1 MPFFQTVLP
10 NGLTV
15 LAEILPTAR
24 SVALGFFVNTGAR
37 DEKEEEAGVS
47 HFLEH
52 MAFKGTAR
60 RTAWDVNRDFD
71 RIGAAYNAYTSE
83 ENTVFYAAVLPEYLP
98 QAMDI
103 LADILR
109 PSLRQEDFDT
119 EKQVI
124 LEEIKMYEDIPESV
138 AWEHARK
145 LYYDGHPLGHS
156 VLGSLES
163 IQALTREQMC
173 AYFQRRYG
181 AENIILSIA
190 GPVSGE
196 QIAQLAEQHCA
207 AWFRGNSERTDRREW
222 RRSPGTYVLT
232 REKVVQ
238 EHVML
243 FTAAPPADSPLR
255 YACDILAM
263 TLGDGT
269 ISRLYWE
276 LVDPGH
282 AESADC
288 SYYEHD
294 GSGCLHISY
303 SCEAEETEANRER
316 VQRILDDVQS
326 HGITAEELQIA
337 KNKIA
342 SRVARVSERPMG
354 HMVSLARMW
363 RATGRYH
370 DLDTELRLYEAVQLE
385 DIRTCL
391 DLYPIQTCTVVAF
404 GPATQLFGLSAQ
416 PV

>member
-15 LAEILPTAR
+15 LVETLPTAR

-37 DEKEEEAGVS
+37 DENEDEAGVS

-83 ENTVFYAAVLPEYLP
+83 ENTVFYAAVLPEYLS

-124 LEEIKMYEDIPESV
+124 LEEIKMYEDVPESV

-145 LYYDGHPLGHS
+145 LYYEGHPLGHS
-156 VLGSLES
+156 VLGSLKS
-163 IQALTREQMC
+163 IQALTREQMY

-181 AENIILSIA
+181 AENIILSAA

-196 QIAQLAEQHCA
+196 QIVRLAEQHCA
-207 AWFRGNSERTDRREW
+207 AWFRGTSGRPDQREW
-222 RRSPGTYVLT
+222 RRPPGTYVLT
-232 REKVVQ
+232 REQAVQ
-238 EHVML
+238 EHVTL
-243 FTAAPPADSPLR
+243 LTAAPPADSPLR

-269 ISRLYWE
+269 GSRLYWE

-282 AESADC
+282 AESAEC
-288 SYYEHD
+288 SYYEHED
-294 GSGCLHISY
+294 SGCLHVSY
-303 SCEAEETEANRER
+303 SCEAEKTEANRER
-316 VQRILDDVQS
+316 VQHILEDVQK
-326 HGITAEELQIA
+326 HGITVSELQIA

-342 SRVARVSERPMG
+342 SRIARVAERPMD
-354 HMVSLARMW
+354 HMISLARMW
-363 RATGRYH
+363 RTTGRYH
-370 DLDTELRLYEAVQLE
+370 DLDTELKLYEAVQLE

-391 DLYPIQTCTVVAF
+391 DLYPIQACTLVAF
-404 GPATQLFGLSAQ
+404 GPATQLFGLTAQ

>member
-37 DEKEEEAGVS
+37 DENEDEAGVS

-83 ENTVFYAAVLPEYLP
+83 ENTVFYAVVLPEYLP

-124 LEEIKMYEDIPESV
+124 LEEIKMYEDVPESV

-163 IQALTREQMC
+163 IQALTREQMY

-181 AENIILSIA
+181 AENIILSVA

-196 QIAQLAEQHCA
+196 QIAQLAEKHCA

-222 RRSPGTYVLT
+222 RRPPATYVLT

-269 ISRLYWE
+269 FSRLYWE

-282 AESADC
+282 ADSADC
-288 SYYEHD
+288 NYYEHD
-294 GSGCLHISY
+294 GSGCLHVSY
-303 SCEAEETEANRER
+303 SCEAEKTEANRER

-363 RATGRYH
+363 WATGSYH

-391 DLYPIQTCTVVAF
+391 DLYPIQSCTVVAF
-404 GPATQLFGLSAQ
+404 GPATQLFGLTAQ